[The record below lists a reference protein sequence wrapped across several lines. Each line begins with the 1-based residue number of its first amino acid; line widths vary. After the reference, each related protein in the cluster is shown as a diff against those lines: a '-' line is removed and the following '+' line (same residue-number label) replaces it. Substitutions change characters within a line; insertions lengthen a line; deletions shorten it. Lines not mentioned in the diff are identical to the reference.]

1 MDPYEV
7 TREVAGELPIN
18 ACRQLF
24 GGQCTTSRISEELLR
39 YSDHRLHDFALRH
52 KLHSFLLGEEAVMS
66 SAKCQLM
73 VELLKDLQ
81 VQCLCTYHQSVLSTL
96 LNGWCVHSDVMYM
109 VYAEHQIPAG
119 VYLLAHNDA
128 LDLMV
133 LKSLEILTDALY
145 SLSLQICEL
154 ITVVQAALSPVH
166 VYCHCICHKLSW
178 RSVWWILSV

>member
-7 TREVAGELPIN
+7 TWEVTGELPMN

-24 GGQCTTSRISEELLR
+24 GGQCNPSRISEELLT

-81 VQCLCTYHQSVLSTL
+81 VYLHCTYHQCVLSTSRS
-96 LNGWCVHSDVMYM
+96 GWFVHSDVMY
-109 VYAEHQIPAG
+109 V
-119 VYLLAHNDA
+119 
-128 LDLMV
+128 
-133 LKSLEILTDALY
+133 
-145 SLSLQICEL
+145 
-154 ITVVQAALSPVH
+154 
-166 VYCHCICHKLSW
+166 
-178 RSVWWILSV
+178 